1 MIENERVQRVYH
13 ISFDVSSLFTM
24 VLLDY
29 TVDLTLKRIYG
40 DKNIETKISRKGKK
54 IPLLLCTEN
63 VYLTFRI

>member
-29 TVDLTLKRIYG
+29 TVDLTLKRIYC
-40 DKNIETKISRKGKK
+40 DKNIETKISRKGIK

-63 VYLTFRI
+63 VYLTFGI